1 MDELDDVSEPADED
15 LQRVWLEE
23 AQRRHREIVE
33 GRVLAIPAERVFAE
47 LRVRRE
53 DRSRSGSA

>member
-1 MDELDDVSEPADED
+1 MEEVSEPADED

-23 AQRRHREIVE
+23 AQRRHHEIVE
-33 GRVLAIPAERVFAE
+33 GRVQAIPAERVFAE

>member
-1 MDELDDVSEPADED
+1 MDELSEPADED

-33 GRVLAIPAERVFAE
+33 GRVQAIPAERVFAE

-53 DRSRSGSA
+53 DHNRSGSA

>member
-33 GRVLAIPAERVFAE
+33 GRVQAIPAERVFAE

>member
-1 MDELDDVSEPADED
+1 MDELSEPADED

-33 GRVLAIPAERVFAE
+33 GRVQAIPAERVFAE

-53 DRSRSGSA
+53 DRNRSGSA